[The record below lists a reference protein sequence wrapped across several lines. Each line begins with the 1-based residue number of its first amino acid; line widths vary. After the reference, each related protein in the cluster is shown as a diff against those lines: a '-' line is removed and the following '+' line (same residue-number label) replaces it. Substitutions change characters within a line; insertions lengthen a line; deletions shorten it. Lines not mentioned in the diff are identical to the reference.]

1 MMNDKGD
8 KTCPLCAEEMDLT
21 DQLFKPCKCGYQI
34 CVWCWNRII
43 EMAEKD
49 MTEGRCPACRTPYD
63 KEKIAGMTA
72 SCERLVAELNN
83 DRKKSQKVKPKP
95 SEGRK
100 DLTGVRVIQR
110 NLVYVMSLPF
120 DLADEDLFQS
130 REYFGQYGKVVKV
143 ALARTQAGEIQL
155 FPNNSCSVYITYSRE
170 EEAIRCIRSVHQ
182 FVFDGRSL
190 KACFGTM
197 KYCHAWIRNM
207 PCTNVECLY
216 LHEIG
221 SQEDSFAKDETIS
234 EHMRAII
241 QEITGAVPNSPRRS
255 GSMLPPPV
263 DDYVDNV
270 SIPRQIPKCVLN
282 NAQSVVKTSPPN
294 SSNGRSVS
302 LPAGALWG
310 MHASSKSSVPNI
322 PCSGEPLRVKAV
334 TVSSAVATNSVQ
346 VSASHS
352 DVSMKPA
359 LDDNQTSYGNGLKS
373 QELLDSKTEFPE
385 LSSVNR
391 TQTSNSKALVS
402 ASHSDVLRKPAIE
415 DNHISNGNAL
425 TPQDLLDSQT
435 DFPELSSVNRTQTN
449 DKVLVS
455 ANVDNTRAISVP
467 SNCTAFPE
475 PTSQS
480 CRPIL
485 SNGDKILNGGIQSVC
500 SNAVSVSA
508 HSVVN
513 GSGGQTRSDSS
524 RVDHVPLK
532 SSHTEVSRDPLQH
545 CDNETREVQLL
556 QKTGITNA
564 NDDVDS
570 REEVNAGRD
579 LMSPLVTNRHLQA
592 EDDISSFIRERL
604 KDPEVFSCQPIATH
618 KPSFL
623 RTMQPSSRHYN
634 AEHDETRSMFGSS
647 SAGSNVASISHGY
660 NEMPQREPG
669 RLNGSLN
676 HSMLF
681 PDRARNTEPNGNSGF
696 DSQGNCRNEIDDRIA
711 SIMSLD
717 LDEYLTSPH
726 NLSKQLGTGDVEDRS
741 CKQASSCEV
750 NNNQSRFSFARQE
763 ESKDQAFGSYNV
775 FDQRPKG
782 NDLYQQSSERQSPD
796 MNMLGMYNG
805 VSSSYL
811 KGMDFVTPNS
821 TLPSSYNKPTSVARS
836 PVAAPP
842 GFSVASRPPPPGFSS
857 NGREHQT
864 LNGFS
869 GNHRYSD
876 SPVYINPYHQSLPVE
891 NNGGVRDVEFLDPA
905 ILAVG
910 QGFENR
916 SLDYRSNFQG
926 NANIFSNQTKLQ
938 QQQAAMQS
946 PLSSHQNCGLA
957 DSLGMASRFID
968 QSQRST
974 ILSKNMALP
983 NGHWDGLSNE
993 IQSQNRFQNERFIGS
1008 TNQMNGY
1015 NGTFRI

>member
-1 MMNDKGD
+1 MNDKGD

-21 DQLFKPCKCGYQI
+21 DQHFKPCKCGYQI
-34 CVWCWNRII
+34 CVWCWHRII

-49 MTEGRCPACRTPYD
+49 KTEGRCPACRTSYD
-63 KEKIAGMTA
+63 KEKIVGMTA

-83 DRKKSQKVKPKP
+83 DRKKSQKVKPRP

-155 FPNNSCSVYITYSRE
+155 FPNNSCSVYITYSKE
-170 EEAIRCIRSVHQ
+170 EEAIRCIRSVHL
-182 FVFDGRSL
+182 FVFDGRPL

-207 PCTNVECLY
+207 PCNNVECLY

-221 SQEDSFAKDETIS
+221 FQEDSFTKDETIS
-234 EHMRAII
+234 VHMRKIVE
-241 QEITGAVPNSPRRS
+241 EITGAVPNSPRRS

-270 SIPRQIPKCVLN
+270 SIPRPIPKCVLN

-310 MHASSKSSVPNI
+310 MHASSKSSVPSI

-334 TVSSAVATNSVQ
+334 TVSSA
-346 VSASHS
+346 SHS

-359 LDDNQTSYGNGLKS
+359 LEDNHTSYGNGLKP
-373 QELLDSKTEFPE
+373 QELLDSKIEFPE
-385 LSSVNR
+385 LSLVNR

-402 ASHSDVLRKPAIE
+402 ASHSDVLKKPAIE
-415 DNHISNGNAL
+415 DNHISYGNAL
-425 TPQDLLDSQT
+425 KPQDLLDSQT
-435 DFPELSSVNRTQTN
+435 DFPETQTN
-449 DKVLVS
+449 TKALVP

-467 SNCTAFPE
+467 SDCTNFPE
-475 PTSQS
+475 PNSQS
-480 CRPIL
+480 CRSML
-485 SNGDKILNGGIQSVC
+485 SNGDKNINGGIQSVC
-500 SNAVSVSA
+500 SDAVSVDSD
-508 HSVVN
+508 SVAD
-513 GSGGQTRSDSS
+513 GYGGLTRSDSAHA
-524 RVDHVPLK
+524 DHVSLK
-532 SSHTEVSRDPLQH
+532 SSHTEVSRNSLQH
-545 CDNETREVQLL
+545 CVNETREVQQL
-556 QKTGITNA
+556 QKTGITKA
-564 NDDVDS
+564 NGVVVS
-570 REEVNAGRD
+570 REEVNVGTA
-579 LMSPLVTNRHLQA
+579 LMSPLVTDRHLQA
-592 EDDISSFIRERL
+592 EDDMSSFIRERL
-604 KDPEVFSCQPIATH
+604 KDPEVFSCQPIATN
-618 KPSFL
+618 KASFL
-623 RTMQPSSRHYN
+623 RTMQPSSCQYKVG
-634 AEHDETRSMFGSS
+634 HDETRSMFGSS
-647 SAGSNVASISHGY
+647 AADSRGSNIASISHGY
-660 NEMPQREPG
+660 NEMPQREPS

-681 PDRARNTEPNGNSGF
+681 PDTQPNGNCGV
-696 DSQGNCRNEIDDRIA
+696 DTQGSSRNEIDDRIA

-726 NLSKQLGTGDVEDRS
+726 NLSKQLGAGDVEARS
-741 CKQASSCEV
+741 RELASYCEAK
-750 NNNQSRFSFARQE
+750 NNQSRFSFARQD
-763 ESKDQAFGSYNV
+763 ESKDQAFRSSNV
-775 FDQRPKG
+775 FNQRPLG
-782 NDLYQQSSERQSPD
+782 SDLYQNSSERQSRD

-805 VSSSYL
+805 ISSSYL
-811 KGMDFVTPNS
+811 KGMDYVTQNS
-821 TLPSSYNKPTSVARS
+821 TLPSSYKPPSVTRS
-836 PVAAPP
+836 PVTAPP
-842 GFSVASRPPPPGFSS
+842 GFSVTSRPPPPPGFSS
-857 NGREHQT
+857 NGREQQT
-864 LNGFS
+864 LSGFS
-869 GNHRYSD
+869 GNHRYSE
-876 SPVYINPYHQSLPVE
+876 SPVYNNTPYHQSLPIE

-910 QGFENR
+910 QAP

-926 NANIFSNQTKLQ
+926 NTNIFSNETKLQ
-938 QQQAAMQS
+938 QQHQLAMQS
-946 PLSSHQNCGLA
+946 PLSSHQNCRLT
-957 DSLGMASRFID
+957 DSLGMASRFMD
-968 QSQRST
+968 QSR
-974 ILSKNMALP
+974 NVALP

-1008 TNQMNGY
+1008 TNRMNGY